1 MSDRYKILA
10 QSSLN
15 QVDPGPGLTK
25 LYSVPV
31 ASGTTV
37 GTVTGVAP
45 LSTSIHVQT
54 MVTSLIVC
62 NTSAVDGSFSIQII
76 GWDPEE
82 SVATDSSYLFKDAP
96 LIQATTKALS
106 LGLVLS
112 PGEELKTA
120 IGVVVSPSHFECDF
134 TLMGIEVVSGG
145 GPNG

>member
-45 LSTSIHVQT
+45 LATSIHVQT

-62 NTSAVDGSFSIQII
+62 NVSAVNGSFDIQII
-76 GWDPEE
+76 GWDPGADPPA
-82 SVATDSSYLFKDAP
+82 ATTSSYLFKDAP
-96 LIQATTKALS
+96 LAQATTKALS

-120 IGVVVSPSHFECDF
+120 IEVVGSLECDF